1 MSNERIISLFVDQKA
16 YLSGHVDVTEKL
28 YEIIPEEKIEGI
40 KYMIPN
46 ASEDGIYFTI
56 VVIEKKKKTPA
67 RMGFA
72 GG

>member
-1 MSNERIISLFVDQKA
+1 MANERIISLFFDQKA

-28 YEIIPEEKIEGI
+28 YEIIPKEEVEGI

-46 ASEDGIYFTI
+46 ATEEGIYFTV
-56 VVIEKKKKTPA
+56 VVIEKKKKTQA
-67 RMGFA
+67 KMGFA